1 MNWIRLQS
9 EYFRHRKTLRLIR
22 RLGEVAALYPIR
34 LWAWAVEQSIDG
46 SLRDIDPEELA
57 MICGFAGDAGTLW
70 AAMVD
75 CGFVEIEDGRASI
88 RSWDE
93 HQGKLI
99 DRAERN
105 RMRTRAART
114 RHEADTCP
122 ATDVT
127 NVTNERNETDEQDET
142 EEAPEFELYTP
153 PLTPFGEAWE
163 EFRKYRAERKLP
175 LWKPVTC
182 RKKLAECAKA
192 GDEASIQAINE
203 AIGNGWN
210 SFFPLKVKAR
220 APFMDRQAALVASL
234 KDGSEAERVDGPS
247 TSARLAALADSLPD
261 TLADVARWRI
271 DIRRLSGDPE
281 AVEAKLAEMD
291 RELIESLRK
300 RLSLAVTSELA
311 AKVATARERLA
322 SRISG
327 FELDAAADR
336 LWTQYIRAHYGVPV
350 LSLFS
355 EEAKAA

>member
-34 LWAWAVEQSIDG
+34 LWTWAVEQSIDG

-75 CGFVEIEDGRASI
+75 CGFIEIEDGRASI

-127 NVTNERNETDEQDET
+127 NERNETDETEKAPAVEET
-142 EEAPEFELYTP
+142 IFPPELNSV
-153 PLTPFGEAWE
+153 PFLAAWE
-163 EFRKYRAERKLP
+163 KFKRYRIERKLP
-175 LWKPVTC
+175 VWKPVTQ
-182 RKKLAECAKA
+182 KTKLAECVKA
-192 GDEASIQAINE
+192 GPDASIQAIDH

-210 SFFPLKVKAR
+210 SFFPAKVAAR

-234 KDGSEAERVDGPS
+234 KDGSKAERVDGPS
-247 TSARLAALADSLPD
+247 TSARLVALASSLPD
-261 TLADVARWRI
+261 ALVGVENWRLNILRLA
-271 DIRRLSGDPE
+271 GDPE

-291 RELIESLRK
+291 AELMFSLHMTTDA
-300 RLSLAVTSELA
+300 SLLSELD
-311 AKVATARERLA
+311 AKARAARERL
-322 SRISG
+322 SKRIAG
-327 FELDAAADR
+327 PELDAASSR
-336 LWTQYIRAHYGVPV
+336 LLTQLLREHYGVPV